1 MRWPLVTVLSLG
13 IGGQAIAS
21 PAAPA
26 EAAFETGMTLMD
38 QGDYAGACVSFELSQ
53 RLDPRYGTELN
64 LAVCYVRLNKFYAG
78 WKLYRDVAAGDRDR
92 QRAARAARA
101 AREIWPRIPKLRL
114 RALTR
119 DSGLRVT
126 VDAVDMTALVDSDIP
141 LEVGDHVI
149 EASLSGK
156 RSIHQEMVLE
166 SGEDRAVDLAFEP
179 GPPAPRD
186 TPLVAVPRPT
196 SSARTSWSWVVI
208 GSGGALVASGLAAG
222 WHARTLNHRAHDAC
236 QIGQCDDPVSA
247 NNVHNSAVNWGNFA
261 TVTVALGTA
270 AIGCGVYL
278 WRTSRGDPVHIDI
291 AAAPAA
297 ASIMASGTF

>member
-13 IGGQAIAS
+13 IAGQAIAS

-38 QGDYAGACVSFELSQ
+38 QGDYAGACVAFELSQ
-53 RLDPRYGTELN
+53 RLDPQYGTELN

-101 AREIWPRIPKLRL
+101 AGEIWPRIPKLRL

-119 DSGLRVT
+119 DSGLHVT
-126 VDAVDMTALVDSDIP
+126 VDAVDMTAVVDSEIP

-149 EASLSGK
+149 EASLPGK
-156 RSIHQEMVLE
+156 RSIHQEVVLE

-179 GPPAPRD
+179 EPQAPRD
-186 TPLVAVPRPT
+186 TTLVAVPRRT
-196 SSARTSWSWVVI
+196 SSARASWGWVVI

-222 WHARTLNHRAHDAC
+222 WHARTLNNRAHHAC
-236 QIGQCDDPVSA
+236 QIGQCDDPVAA
-247 NNVHNSAVNWGNFA
+247 NHIHDSAVNWGNFA
-261 TVTVALGTA
+261 TVTFALGAA

-278 WRTSRGDPVHIDI
+278 WRTSHGDPVHIDI